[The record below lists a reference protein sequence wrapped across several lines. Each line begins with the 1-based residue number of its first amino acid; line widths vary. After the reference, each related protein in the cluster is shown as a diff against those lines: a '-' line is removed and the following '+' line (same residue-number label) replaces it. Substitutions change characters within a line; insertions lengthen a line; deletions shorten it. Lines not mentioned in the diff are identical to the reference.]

1 MLIPFGVFSAA
12 GAGGG
17 GGSAGAYEQIAT
29 TILGSNQA
37 TISFAS
43 IAQTYKHL
51 QIRYSAKS
59 NSTTA
64 SGEGHVRLQGA
75 FNSNSTDSN
84 YAIHVLRGVASN
96 PVLSEAETSSRK
108 GFGAATRN
116 AGNFCSA
123 IIEILDY
130 ASTSKN
136 TTTRTFWGY
145 NGSTASQVGIHSLL
159 FNNTAAVTSIDITTE
174 DGSSFVSGSRFSLY
188 GIKG

>member
-1 MLIPFGVFSAA
+1 MSFGLGFWAAA

-17 GGSAGAYEQIAT
+17 AAAGPYEQIAT
-29 TILGSNQA
+29 TILTGTQA

-43 IAQTYKHL
+43 IAQTYRHL

-75 FNSNSTDSN
+75 FNSNTTDSN
-84 YAIHVLRGVASN
+84 YAIHVLRGVGSS

-123 IIEILDY
+123 IIDILDY

-136 TTTRTFWGY
+136 TTTRTLWGY
-145 NGSTASQVGIHSLL
+145 TGSSASQVGIHSLL
-159 FNNTAAVTSIDITTE
+159 WNNTAAVTSIDITTE
-174 DGSSFVSGSRFSLY
+174 DASLFVAGSRFTLY